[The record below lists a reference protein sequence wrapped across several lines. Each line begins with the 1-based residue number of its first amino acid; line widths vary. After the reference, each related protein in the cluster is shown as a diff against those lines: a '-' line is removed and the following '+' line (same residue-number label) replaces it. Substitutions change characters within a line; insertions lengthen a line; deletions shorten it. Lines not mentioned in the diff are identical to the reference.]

1 MLHDAAIPH
10 QLVAG
15 ARRSGR
21 VDHLHAISMN
31 NSMLSRLSRALF
43 RSLASCAL
51 AVCLAAPPGAQADD
65 SIVIGSIGDF
75 GVAAYGDG
83 RTAIEL
89 AMADLLKRW
98 DPAIIFTT
106 GDNNYPGGLATTIDV
121 NIGQFFHEY
130 IYPYLGTYGSGASSN
145 RFFPCLG
152 NHDWVANGQPHVD
165 YFTLPG
171 NERYYSY
178 RYGPVEI
185 FIINSNADPDG
196 NTSTSVQGQ
205 WLQTALAASTARW
218 KLVSL
223 HHPPYSADVNGV
235 AAPEMRWPYAAWG
248 ACAVF
253 AGHAH
258 VYARIH
264 TNNIVYFIN
273 GLGGD
278 SIGAFAGASTAAVR
292 YNADYGA
299 MRLEATDTNLIF
311 HFITRGNV
319 IVDTYV
325 LGAPTWSP
333 FILAPPLSQ
342 TVVAGSNVTF
352 DVLATGQSALRYQWQ
367 SNFVDIP
374 NETNRVFT
382 IANVQPIHEADY
394 AVVVT
399 SGTAST
405 RSATARLT
413 VLHHPL
419 ITQQPAAQTVSSGAS
434 VSFRVA
440 AFGSG
445 MLSHQWFLNGAEIA
459 GATATNLII
468 TNAQLRHAGNYTVQ
482 VTDNNG
488 SITSNPAK
496 LTVLVRP
503 TVTLQPV
510 SQSAVVGE
518 TVVFSTAATGLLP
531 MGFSWRRN
539 GRIVTNVVMNQ
550 STCFWAIYNVQ
561 LTNAGNYQVGVTN
574 MAGIATGGLT
584 TNAVLTV
591 LEDTDGDGMPDL
603 WELANGFNPGDPSD
617 AALDADGDQTS
628 NLQEYLAGTDPNSR
642 ENYLRIESIRMM
654 PAGASKLEFKALS
667 NKTYAVEFRD
677 EASAGSWKL
686 LEGITAANTNR
697 LVEVVDTTPPSPGT
711 RRFYRLVT
719 PRLP

>member
-1 MLHDAAIPH
+1 MNTSGTSTHALRRRLTVYALAAG
-10 QLVAG
+10 LAAATG
-15 ARRSGR
+15 ARAGES
-21 VDHLHAISMN
+21 V
-31 NSMLSRLSRALF
+31 
-43 RSLASCAL
+43 
-51 AVCLAAPPGAQADD
+51 
-65 SIVIGSIGDF
+65 VIGSIGDF
-75 GVAAYGDG
+75 GVAAYGEARG
-83 RTAIEL
+83 SIEL
-89 AMADLLKRW
+89 TVANVLKRW

-121 NIGQFFHEY
+121 NIGQFFHDY
-130 IYPYLGTYGSGASSN
+130 IHPYVGTYGDGASSN
-145 RFFPCLG
+145 RFLPCLG
-152 NHDWVANGQPHVD
+152 NHDWAANGQPHSD
-165 YFTLPG
+165 FFTLPG

-196 NTSTSVQGQ
+196 TSSTSVQGR
-205 WLQTALAASTARW
+205 WLQNALAASTARW

-223 HHPPYSADVNGV
+223 HHPPYSADVTG
-235 AAPEMRWPYAAWG
+235 AGTPGMRWPYAAWG
-248 ACAVF
+248 ASAVF
-253 AGHAH
+253 AGHDH
-258 VYARIH
+258 IYARIH

-278 SIGAFAGASTAAVR
+278 SIGGFGGTSAAAVR

-319 IVDTYV
+319 VVDTYV
-325 LGAPTWSP
+325 LGAPIWSP

-342 TVVAGSNVTF
+342 TALAGRNVTF
-352 DVLATGQSALRYQWQ
+352 DVLATGAGSLRYQWFFN
-367 SNFVDIP
+367 SVDIL
-374 NETNRVFT
+374 NATNRVFT
-382 IANVQPIHEADY
+382 IADTQPAHEGDY
-394 AVVVT
+394 TVVVS
-399 SGTAST
+399 SGSVST

-413 VLHHPL
+413 ILHHPL
-419 ITQQPAAQTVSSGAS
+419 ITQQPAAQTVTSGSTA
-434 VSFRVA
+434 SFRVA
-440 AFGSG
+440 AMGSG
-445 MLSHQWFLNGAEIA
+445 TLSHQWLLNDAEIA
-459 GATATNLII
+459 GATATNLIV
-468 TNAQLRHAGNYTVQ
+468 TNAQLHHAGDYTAR

-503 TVTLQPV
+503 TVTLHPM

-518 TVVFSTAATGLLP
+518 TVVFSTAATGMLP
-531 MGFSWRRN
+531 MGYSWRRN
-539 GRIVTNVVMNQ
+539 GRIVTNVLINH
-550 STCFWAIYNVQ
+550 STCYWAIYNVQ

-574 MAGIATGGLT
+574 LAGIATTGLT

-603 WELANGFNPGDPSD
+603 WESANGFDPGVASD
-617 AALDADGDQTS
+617 ATLDADGDHAS
-628 NLQEYLAGTDPNSR
+628 NLQEYLAGTDPNSP
-642 ENYLRIESIRMM
+642 ENQLRIESIRLM
-654 PAGASKLEFKALS
+654 PAGAKLEFTALS

-677 EASAGSWKL
+677 DAPAGSWNL

-697 LVEVVDTTPPSPGT
+697 LVEVVDRTIPPSSA

>member
-1 MLHDAAIPH
+1 VPEDAAIPN
-10 QLVAG
+10 QRVAGERRCWRIGSLVA
-15 ARRSGR
+15 A
-21 VDHLHAISMN
+21 LTN
-31 NSMLSRLSRALF
+31 NPSFDWPARALRF
-43 RSLASCAL
+43 CLVVCVL
-51 AVCLAAPPGAQADD
+51 AVVLAPPGAEAGE
-65 SIVIGSIGDF
+65 SVVIGSIGDF
-75 GVAAYGDG
+75 GVAAYGDA
-83 RTAIEL
+83 RTGIEL
-89 AMADLLKRW
+89 AVANMLKRW

-106 GDNNYPGGLATTIDV
+106 GDNNYPGGLAATIDA
-121 NIGQFFHEY
+121 NIGQFFHDY
-130 IYPYLGTYGSGASSN
+130 IYPYSGSYGEGASSN

-152 NHDWVANGQPHVD
+152 NHDWVDNGQPHSD
-165 YFTLPG
+165 YFNLPG

-196 NTSTSVQGQ
+196 ATGTSVQGR

-223 HHPPYSADVNGV
+223 HHPPYSADVNG
-235 AAPEMRWPYAAWG
+235 AGNPGMRWPFAAWG
-248 ACAVF
+248 ASAVF
-253 AGHAH
+253 AGHDH
-258 VYARIH
+258 IYARIH

-278 SIGAFAGASTAAVR
+278 SIGGFAGASAAAVR

-299 MRLEATDTNLIF
+299 MRLEATDTNLVF
-311 HFITRGNV
+311 QFITRGNV

-325 LGAPTWSP
+325 LGATIWSP
-333 FILAPPLSQ
+333 FIVAPPLSQ
-342 TVVAGSNVTF
+342 LVFGGQTVAF
-352 DVLATGQSALRYQWQ
+352 DVLATGTGTLRYQWLVN
-367 SNFVDIP
+367 SVEIP
-374 NETNRVFT
+374 NATNRVFT
-382 IANVQPIHEADY
+382 IPNVQASHEGDY
-394 AVVVT
+394 AVVVS
-399 SGTAST
+399 SGAAST

-413 VLHHPL
+413 ILRHPL
-419 ITQQPAAQTVSSGAS
+419 IVQQPAAQTVTSGATA
-434 VSFRVA
+434 SFRVA
-440 AFGSG
+440 AIGSG
-445 MLSHQWFLNGAEIA
+445 TLSHQWFFNGAEIV
-459 GATATNLII
+459 GATATNLVV
-468 TNAQLRHAGNYTVQ
+468 TNAQLQHAGDYTAR
-482 VTDNNG
+482 VTDKVG

-496 LTVLVRP
+496 LNVLGRP

-531 MGFSWRRN
+531 MGYSWRRN
-539 GRIVTNVVMNQ
+539 GRILTNVVMNQ

-574 MAGIATGGLT
+574 LAGIATGGLT

-603 WELANGFNPGDPSD
+603 WELANGFDPGDSSD
-617 AALDADGDQTS
+617 AALDADGDQAS

-642 ENYLRIESIRMM
+642 DNHLRIETIRLM
-654 PAGASKLEFKALS
+654 PSGSSKLEFTALS

-677 EASAGSWKL
+677 ELSWGGWNV
-686 LEGITAANTNR
+686 LEGITASSTNR
-697 LVEVVDTTPPSPGT
+697 LVEVIDPTTPSGA